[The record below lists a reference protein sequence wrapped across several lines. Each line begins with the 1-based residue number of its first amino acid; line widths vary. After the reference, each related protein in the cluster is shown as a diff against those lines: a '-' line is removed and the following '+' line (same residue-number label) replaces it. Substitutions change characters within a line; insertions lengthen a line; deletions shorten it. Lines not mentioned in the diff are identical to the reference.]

1 MGVVEISPSTRPA
14 SLPLETAGDGA
25 FELVSVLSRQPVA
38 VPAKSADASRSAV
51 SFVVFIFLSSGSYAL
66 RHIFT
71 AIIVYHNRVR
81 LVKEN
86 RYTVR
91 GKILRERC
99 LLPVIYFVQTGAAS
113 LVHSYEDNGI
123 FVFFASEI
131 HYIIKLG
138 GGDKADIGFWI

>member
-1 MGVVEISPSTRPA
+1 M
-14 SLPLETAGDGA
+14 
-25 FELVSVLSRQPVA
+25 
-38 VPAKSADASRSAV
+38 
-51 SFVVFIFLSSGSYAL
+51 

-99 LLPVIYFVQTGAAS
+99 FLPVIYFVQTGAAS

-138 GGDKADIGFWI
+138 GGDKADIGFRI